1 MLRRPKGQSAKLSL
15 GVSGKAALKASNPWS
30 RGCNPAPDSHN
41 SRQSELDKV
50 CIRPDGA
57 KILPVPACNQG
68 PESRRF
74 VQQLPG
80 FCGSGFCG
88 LGSDTA

>member
-50 CIRPDGA
+50 CIRPEA
-57 KILPVPACNQG
+57 RKSYQFPPATKVRKAAVSFSNCRASAVLASAG
-68 PESRRF
+68 
-74 VQQLPG
+74 
-80 FCGSGFCG
+80 
-88 LGSDTA
+88 